1 MGKSSAAETP
11 GAHSTVEKKRR
22 RLHPIRRI
30 AKFLLGG
37 SKQKK
42 KRDTTTDG
50 NQEPEGKT
58 CHGASRWQNVL
69 PFLEPLIALD
79 PKLSFIEDRI
89 LKRPTQSANEKA
101 RQQQRQQPKP
111 EPPRTLR
118 DLQQRVQDENVF
130 CNCDE
135 CAPKYYKISTT
146 NSHGTIRDVPSTSQ
160 RALSSTTTT
169 QKQSFLTPS
178 QLRNSAAAAIGPQLE
193 LRFHGTY
200 EAMSLVRHHIAWLD
214 ATYIHPS
221 ATPTPAVKQ
230 LGALLT
236 TWHPHL
242 SSANLRHTLSTRQLA
257 TLFSHLN
264 TVFFNGCIP
273 PHNATL
279 TAGFGYLCDT
289 ATDCFGKSSFN
300 PLLGTQILL
309 HPCLWRG
316 QHTSTHGHGTTDAE
330 KSSSSRYT
338 KNTTT
343 RSITSRIA
351 TLLHE
356 MSHAYLKAYACA
368 TCPTHASSIGP
379 LGHGRAWQCLA
390 AKLEHVAAVI
400 LGQPVVD
407 LGRAPAL
414 LRDVACGAAL
424 PSLHDLG
431 VWGMLGDARRE
442 LGREDSGVGGVE
454 RPRRG
459 GSAGGS
465 SGGEGRLWWL
475 ADSSPE
481 SREGVRRSVRLVFE
495 DEDG

>member
-221 ATPTPAVKQ
+221 ATPTPACQSTAHAVDAPTRH
-230 LGALLT
+230 ALLT
-236 TWHPHL
+236 PQHGVFQRL
-242 SSANLRHTLSTRQLA
+242 HT
-257 TLFSHLN
+257 
-264 TVFFNGCIP
+264 

-309 HPCLWRG
+309 HPVWRRA
-316 QHTSTHGHGTTDAE
+316 AE
-330 KSSSSRYT
+330 
-338 KNTTT
+338 
-343 RSITSRIA
+343 
-351 TLLHE
+351 
-356 MSHAYLKAYACA
+356 
-368 TCPTHASSIGP
+368 
-379 LGHGRAWQCLA
+379 
-390 AKLEHVAAVI
+390 
-400 LGQPVVD
+400 
-407 LGRAPAL
+407 
-414 LRDVACGAAL
+414 
-424 PSLHDLG
+424 
-431 VWGMLGDARRE
+431 
-442 LGREDSGVGGVE
+442 
-454 RPRRG
+454 
-459 GSAGGS
+459 SA
-465 SGGEGRLWWL
+465 
-475 ADSSPE
+475 
-481 SREGVRRSVRLVFE
+481 
-495 DEDG
+495 